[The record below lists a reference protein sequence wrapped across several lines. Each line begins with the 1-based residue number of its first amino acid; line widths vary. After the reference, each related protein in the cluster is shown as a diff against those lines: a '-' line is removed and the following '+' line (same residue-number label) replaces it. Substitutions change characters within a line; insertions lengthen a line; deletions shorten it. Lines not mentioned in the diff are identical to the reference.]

1 MKRARVPCYALIA
14 GLVSTLLAMSLATAL
29 ASPLASAAHHA
40 GSGPAPPAAQ
50 LLARRLGIT
59 SHPFVGS
66 QPAGI
71 PRGWTAWFPRAVKP
85 AWLGPGNVPSR
96 HLALT
101 GPALF
106 AGPLGARGEF
116 HYYNPGSVEHRGDRY
131 RGAPLTRARGI
142 HLAYA
147 WLHAVGAPI
156 PHGSP
161 YVQVRSGMTVIGGTG
176 LCCYRSLAVLSWN
189 GKRDSF
195 GNVWSAANMIYVADA
210 GMVVEADIG
219 PLMTSSGYGFSHP
232 CAGQTHR
239 DTTGIVVGPWCFDYA
254 NAVRTMIIGDIGGH
268 SSWVDDPAYLAEID
282 AASLNHQGYNP
293 KLTGPRRQLILG
305 SQRAVYVQAYKGVPY
320 RMTFVPAFPGLIGS
334 IWELVRVRRAG

>member
-1 MKRARVPCYALIA
+1 MKRARLLCYALIA
-14 GLVSTLLAMSLATAL
+14 GLISTPVAMSLATAL
-29 ASPLASAAHHA
+29 ASPVGSAGPHA
-40 GSGPAPPAAQ
+40 GPSPAPPAAQ
-50 LLARRLGIT
+50 SLARRLGIT
-59 SHPFVGS
+59 SHPFVGN

-106 AGPLGARGEF
+106 AGPLGAKGEF
-116 HYYNPGSVEHRGDRY
+116 HYYSPGSVEQRGDRY
-131 RGAPLTRARGI
+131 RGAPLTGARGI
-142 HLAYA
+142 HIAYA
-147 WLHAVGAPI
+147 WLHAIGAPI
-156 PHGSP
+156 PQGSP
-161 YVQVRSGMTVIGGTG
+161 YLQVRSGMTVIGGTG

-195 GNVWSAANMIYVADA
+195 GNVWSAADMIYVADA
-210 GMVVEADIG
+210 GTVVEADIG

-239 DTTGIVVGPWCFDYA
+239 DTTGIVAGPWCFEYA
-254 NAVRTMIIGDIGGH
+254 SAVRTMIIGDIGGH
-268 SSWVDDPAYLAEID
+268 SSWVDNPEQQADID
-282 AASLNHQGYNP
+282 QATLNRQGYNP
-293 KLTGPRRQLILG
+293 KRTGPRRQVIF
-305 SQRAVYVQAYKGVPY
+305 SPQRAVYVQAYKGVSY

-334 IWELVRVRRAG
+334 IWELIRVQRAG